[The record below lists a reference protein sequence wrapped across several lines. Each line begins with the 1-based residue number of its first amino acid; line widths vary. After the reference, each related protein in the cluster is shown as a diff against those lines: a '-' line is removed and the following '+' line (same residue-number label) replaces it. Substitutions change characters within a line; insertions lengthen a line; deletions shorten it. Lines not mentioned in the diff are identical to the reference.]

1 MRSLLILLFCCIPC
15 LGFPLQASAQMRHV
29 GRTWLFGVGKS
40 ALYDS
45 YLSPLDY
52 RGPSLSISMTNER
65 TARWGKG
72 RVDSYARW
80 AIVGTMAENAVGN
93 ADFYD
98 GTVDFSLGWHYRW
111 SFPRHWTLRA
121 GALAELSFGG
131 TYSSRNGNNPAQGR
145 AALDVAASVMADYDF
160 RLLSRLFSLRLQA
173 DAPVVGMMFSPQYG
187 QSYYEIFSLHHYNRN
202 LRPTYPGNVP
212 SLRFAALIAFPIRQ
226 ARLVA
231 GYQADIR
238 QSNVNQLRRH
248 AWQHAF
254 IVGFR
259 RQLHF

>member
-173 DAPVVGMMFSPQYG
+173 DAPVVGMMFSPHG
-187 QSYYEIFSLHHYNRN
+187 K
-202 LRPTYPGNVP
+202 
-212 SLRFAALIAFPIRQ
+212 IAEFKDG
-226 ARLVA
+226 V
-231 GYQADIR
+231 
-238 QSNVNQLRRH
+238 QL
-248 AWQHAF
+248 
-254 IVGFR
+254 
-259 RQLHF
+259 

>member
-1 MRSLLILLFCCIPC
+1 
-15 LGFPLQASAQMRHV
+15 MRHV

-187 QSYYEIFSLHHYNRN
+187 QSYYEIFSLGHTSGIVH
-202 LRPTYPGNVP
+202 PTWTGNCP
-212 SLRFAALIAFPIRQ
+212 T
-226 ARLVA
+226 ARLEATVSFPTGRNRWTF
-231 GYQADIR
+231 GYVADIR
-238 QSNVNQLRRH
+238 QSSLGGLKRH
-248 AWQHAF
+248 AWRHNLVVGYAF
-254 IVGFR
+254 RCFK
-259 RQLHF
+259 L